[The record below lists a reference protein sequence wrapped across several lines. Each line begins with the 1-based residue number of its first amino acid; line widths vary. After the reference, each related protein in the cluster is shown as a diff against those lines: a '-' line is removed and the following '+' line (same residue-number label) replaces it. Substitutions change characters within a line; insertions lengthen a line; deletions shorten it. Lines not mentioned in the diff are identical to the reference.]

1 MTSRRVT
8 RKQMRRDEFVTAVGR
23 LTAWMEGH
31 ARETLIG
38 IGATVLIAVGVVL
51 VFRFLGQREENASLL
66 LARGVEM
73 LHAPVGAA
81 GSPPGSPG
89 GPTYAS
95 EEEKQ
100 RAVQDQMDAVLQTYP
115 RSEAARLATYYKGL
129 SLASSGKPREAA
141 ESLRSFLEAN
151 PESFVAPMARMALAQ
166 ALEASGERD
175 KALAIYEDLS
185 RHPKGNYPAEAALLE
200 MGRCLEREGKVDEA
214 RKVYERITREH
225 PGSDYSRE
233 ADQRLKELS

>member
-1 MTSRRVT
+1 MTTRRVT

-23 LTAWMEGH
+23 LTDWMEGH

-38 IGATVLIAVGVVL
+38 IGVVVLVAVGIIL
-51 VFRFLGQREENASLL
+51 VFRFLGQREEKASLL
-66 LARGVEM
+66 LARGIEM
-73 LHAPVGAA
+73 LHAPVGGA
-81 GSPPGSPG
+81 GSSPAGSG
-89 GPTYAS
+89 GLTYAS

-115 RSEAARLATYYKGL
+115 RSEAARLAVYYKGL

-141 ESLRSFLEAN
+141 ESLRTFLAAN
-151 PESFVAPMARMALAQ
+151 PDSFVAPMARMALAQ
-166 ALEASGERD
+166 ALEASGERA
-175 KALAIYEDLS
+175 KALEIYEELS
-185 RHPKGNYPAEAALLE
+185 RHPKGNYPAEAALFE

-233 ADQRLKELS
+233 ADLRLKDLS